1 MMKIEDI
8 IKLAEYLSKRDDDY
22 FEGELNNI
30 CDRLTDICY
39 ELRKLNEA
47 INPTTEEDLPF

>member
-1 MMKIEDI
+1 MKIEDI